1 MHGFFGRSIL
11 EEGIELLVE
20 KRSNG
25 ALEKIE
31 KQRATIARLQPLAKI
46 AEKFISTVKVGDVF
60 RGDTGMLIRIT
71 EVRPESVDCV
81 WRNKNGKWYESFPG
95 ETMENL
101 VTYRKL
107 DPDEVEA
114 LEKK

>member
-1 MHGFFGRSIL
+1 MHSFFGKSIL

-20 KRSNG
+20 KRSNA
-25 ALEKIE
+25 ALSKIE
-31 KQRATIARLQPLAKI
+31 NQAETIKRLLPLAKI
-46 AEKFISTVKVGDVF
+46 AEKFISTVKIGDVF
-60 RGDTGMLIRIT
+60 RSDTGMLIRVT

-81 WRNKNGKWYESFPG
+81 WRDRNGKWYESFPG